1 MTHALICIGASLGG
15 LQALRAVLAALPKD
29 YRLPV
34 AVVQHRTPDAGDSLA
49 VVLQESTP
57 LTVQEATDKAPIEA
71 GNVYLAPAGYHLL
84 VEGDHF
90 ALSTEDPVLYA
101 QPSIDVLFDTAAA
114 ACGARTVGVV
124 LTGTGRDGAAG
135 AAAIQ
140 RAGGMVVV
148 ESPATA
154 QEGEMPQGA
163 LDATKHAVQL
173 PLEKIGPYLAGLAKR
188 K

>member
-1 MTHALICIGASLGG
+1 MTPALVVIGASLGG
-15 LQALRAVLAALPKD
+15 LQALRAVLAALPKG

-34 AVVQHRTPDAGDSLA
+34 AVVQHRTPEAGDSLA

-57 LTVQEATDKAPIEA
+57 LTVREAADKLPVEA
-71 GNVYLAPAGYHLL
+71 GNVYLAPSGYHLL

-90 ALSTEDPVLYA
+90 ALSTEEPVLFA
-101 QPSIDVLFDTAAA
+101 QPSIDVLFESAAESW
-114 ACGARTVGVV
+114 GARAVGVV

-140 RAGGMVVV
+140 RAGGRVVV

-163 LDATKHAVQL
+163 LDATSNAMQL
-173 PLEKIGPYLAGLAKR
+173 PLEKIGPHLAGLGK
-188 K
+188 